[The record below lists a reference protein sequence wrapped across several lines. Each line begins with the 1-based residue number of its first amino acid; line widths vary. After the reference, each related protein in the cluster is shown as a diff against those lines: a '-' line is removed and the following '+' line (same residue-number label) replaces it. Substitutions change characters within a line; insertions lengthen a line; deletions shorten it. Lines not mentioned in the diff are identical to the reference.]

1 MSELWYFIFYF
12 TLTEHMSMGGLGDS
26 FYEYL
31 LKSWIQSGK
40 TDVQGREMFDEAMK
54 AVLKHMLQT
63 SPGGLLYISD
73 LKYDK
78 LEQKMDALACFAGEV
93 LVLEGIRWSGERLW
107 TFEYFVVNFY

>member
-1 MSELWYFIFYF
+1 
-12 TLTEHMSMGGLGDS
+12 MGGLGDS

-40 TDVQGREMFDEAMK
+40 TDVEGREMFDEAMK

-93 LVLEGIRWSGERLW
+93 SVFDNISSICHVLRGSLRAPIEPGQ
-107 TFEYFVVNFY
+107 NFYLKYFGDRALIFH

>member
-1 MSELWYFIFYF
+1 MECSNFGILMFF
-12 TLTEHMSMGGLGDS
+12 TVTEHMSMGGLGDS

-40 TDVQGREMFDEAMK
+40 TDLEGREMFDEAMK

-63 SPGGLLYISD
+63 SNGGLLYISD

-78 LEQKMDALACFAGEV
+78 LENKMDALACFAGNTCVFED
-93 LVLEGIRWSGERLW
+93 IRWSEVAEG
-107 TFEYFVVNFY
+107 NFTAEKIS